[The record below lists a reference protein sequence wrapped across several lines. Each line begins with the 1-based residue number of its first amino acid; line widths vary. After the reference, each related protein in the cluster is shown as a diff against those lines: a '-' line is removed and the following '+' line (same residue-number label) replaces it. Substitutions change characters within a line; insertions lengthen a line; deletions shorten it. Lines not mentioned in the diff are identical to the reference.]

1 MFALR
6 PANER
11 GHTQTGWLDSWHT
24 FSFGQYHDPRFMG
37 FSDLRVINDDT
48 IAPGEGFG
56 THPHDNMEIVSI
68 VLNGE
73 LEHWDSMG
81 NGTVIKNGEV
91 QKMSAG
97 SGITHSEFNPS
108 AQKSVHFLQ
117 IWILPNI
124 LDIPPVYEQKA
135 FSDQELA
142 DQLRLIVSPDGRDGS
157 VIINQD
163 AEIYQTVLGAEKRVS
178 FTVDDQRS
186 AWIHIAEGA
195 VAINGHPLVAG
206 DGIAVRDENL
216 DIELRGIDRRSNVLV
231 FNLRK

>member
-73 LEHWDSMG
+73 LEHRDSMG

-108 AQKSVHFLQ
+108 VQKSVHFLQ
-117 IWILPNI
+117 I
-124 LDIPPVYEQKA
+124 
-135 FSDQELA
+135 
-142 DQLRLIVSPDGRDGS
+142 
-157 VIINQD
+157 
-163 AEIYQTVLGAEKRVS
+163 
-178 FTVDDQRS
+178 
-186 AWIHIAEGA
+186 
-195 VAINGHPLVAG
+195 
-206 DGIAVRDENL
+206 
-216 DIELRGIDRRSNVLV
+216 
-231 FNLRK
+231 

>member
-1 MFALR
+1 
-6 PANER
+6 
-11 GHTQTGWLDSWHT
+11 
-24 FSFGQYHDPRFMG
+24 
-37 FSDLRVINDDT
+37 
-48 IAPGEGFG
+48 
-56 THPHDNMEIVSI
+56 
-68 VLNGE
+68 
-73 LEHWDSMG
+73 
-81 NGTVIKNGEV
+81 
-91 QKMSAG
+91 MSAG

-108 AQKSVHFLQ
+108 VQKSVHFLQ

>member
-73 LEHWDSMG
+73 LEHRDSMG
-81 NGTVIKNGEV
+81 NGTIIKNGEV

>member
-48 IAPGEGFG
+48 IAPGEVFG
-56 THPHDNMEIVSI
+56 THLHDNMQIVSI

-73 LEHWDSMG
+73 LQHRDSMG

>member
-73 LEHWDSMG
+73 LEHRDSMG
-81 NGTVIKNGEV
+81 NGTVIKNGEI

>member
-73 LEHWDSMG
+73 LEHRDSMG

-216 DIELRGIDRRSNVLV
+216 DIELRGIDRRSHVLV

>member
-73 LEHWDSMG
+73 LEHRDSMG

-163 AEIYQTVLGAEKRVS
+163 AEIYQTVLSAEKRVS

>member
-73 LEHWDSMG
+73 LEHRDSMG
-81 NGTVIKNGEV
+81 NGTIIKNGEV

-206 DGIAVRDENL
+206 DGIAIRDENL

>member
-48 IAPGEGFG
+48 VAPGEGFG
-56 THPHDNMEIVSI
+56 PHPHDNMEIVSI

-73 LEHWDSMG
+73 LEHRDSMG
-81 NGTVIKNGEV
+81 NSTIIRNNEV

-108 AQKSVHFLQ
+108 AQKNVHFLQ

-124 LDIPPVYEQKA
+124 LDIAPVYEQKA
-135 FSDQELA
+135 FSDRELA
-142 DQLRLIVSPDGRDGS
+142 DRLQLIVSPDGRDGS

>member
-1 MFALR
+1 M
-6 PANER
+6 
-11 GHTQTGWLDSWHT
+11 
-24 FSFGQYHDPRFMG
+24 
-37 FSDLRVINDDT
+37 
-48 IAPGEGFG
+48 
-56 THPHDNMEIVSI
+56 
-68 VLNGE
+68 
-73 LEHWDSMG
+73 
-81 NGTVIKNGEV
+81 
-91 QKMSAG
+91 
-97 SGITHSEFNPS
+97 
-108 AQKSVHFLQ
+108 
-117 IWILPNI
+117 
-124 LDIPPVYEQKA
+124 DIPPVYEQKA

>member
-73 LEHWDSMG
+73 LEHRDSMG

>member
-56 THPHDNMEIVSI
+56 THLHDNMEIVSI

-73 LEHWDSMG
+73 LEHRDSMG

>member
-48 IAPGEGFG
+48 VAPGEGFG
-56 THPHDNMEIVSI
+56 PHPHDNMEIVSI

-73 LEHWDSMG
+73 LEHRDSMG

-97 SGITHSEFNPS
+97 SGMLPS
-108 AQKSVHFLQ
+108 MSLQ
-117 IWILPNI
+117 L
-124 LDIPPVYEQKA
+124 V
-135 FSDQELA
+135 ELA
-142 DQLRLIVSPDGRDGS
+142 C
-157 VIINQD
+157 
-163 AEIYQTVLGAEKRVS
+163 EKLSRWMACRFPFSLQRVM
-178 FTVDDQRS
+178 TL
-186 AWIHIAEGA
+186 
-195 VAINGHPLVAG
+195 PVAG
-206 DGIAVRDENL
+206 SHDFMFIFPSVEATDTSLN
-216 DIELRGIDRRSNVLV
+216 DPPSRRM
-231 FNLRK
+231 F

>member
-73 LEHWDSMG
+73 LEHRDSMG

-108 AQKSVHFLQ
+108 VQKSVHFLQ

>member
-24 FSFGQYHDPRFMG
+24 FSFRQYHDPRFMG

-73 LEHWDSMG
+73 LEHRDSMG

>member
-48 IAPGEGFG
+48 VAPGEGFG
-56 THPHDNMEIVSI
+56 PHPHDNMEIVSI

-73 LEHWDSMG
+73 LEHRDSMG
-81 NGTVIKNGEV
+81 NGTIIRNNEV

-108 AQKSVHFLQ
+108 AQKNVHFLQ

-124 LDIPPVYEQKA
+124 LDIAPVYEQKA
-135 FSDQELA
+135 FSDRELA
-142 DQLRLIVSPDGRDGS
+142 DRLQLIVSPDGRDGS

-195 VAINGHPLVAG
+195 VAVNGHPLAAG